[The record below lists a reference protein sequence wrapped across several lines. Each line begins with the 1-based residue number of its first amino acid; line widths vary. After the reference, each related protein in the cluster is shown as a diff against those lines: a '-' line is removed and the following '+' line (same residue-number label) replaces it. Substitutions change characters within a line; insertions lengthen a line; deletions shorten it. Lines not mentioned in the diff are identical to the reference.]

1 MADRNR
7 QLDQAEAEF
16 ARVLADVLTETADEF
31 AAAVADASEL
41 VAARFSVGRI
51 ARMWSN
57 RTRRLVRQ
65 LLGTADTA
73 AVAAAEDVDAELPDG
88 WDDLPARYDDGTLP
102 EPMRRY
108 VETTEHLLRAVGD
121 RLADVA
127 RAELAAGIAA
137 GEDVDQLRDRLHA
150 EFTRQGTQLGPGRE
164 QRIAQTEAS
173 RAWNTATLEAARAAT
188 GPDRPIV
195 KQWVTRHDS
204 RVRTAHS
211 RVDGQL
217 RPLDEPFTV
226 EGVAMQT
233 PGDPTAPAGLVIN
246 CRCRL
251 AVAPELRAA
260 TLETQASL
268 GAGFSEQRRSGMR
281 TADIETRQFHGTRGR
296 PSYKKYHPSG
306 RNSVGNGRTRHENG
320 GLLGS
325 NRYSEEEHSAVLESY
340 TIDGYDDMNRWL
352 RHRGEPDY
360 VTEEQVQRQISV
372 LADLIN
378 AQEPTTSELT
388 LYRGMRGQFLELN
401 EGDEFHD
408 KGFVSTSSSE
418 DVPRRRVTKKGG
430 MYFTITV
437 PKGAQVL
444 DVASV
449 GARAAEDEVILPPGT
464 QYRVRS
470 VAPHDDPDRPG
481 VHYQLEV
488 INV

>member
-1 MADRNR
+1 MADRDG
-7 QLDQAEAEF
+7 QLDQGEEEF
-16 ARVLADVLTETADEF
+16 ARVVAAMLDETADEF
-31 AAAVADASEL
+31 AAAVADATEL
-41 VAARFSVGRI
+41 VAARFSVSRI
-51 ARMWSN
+51 ARMWGN

-73 AVAAAEDVDAELPDG
+73 AAAAAEDIGADLPDG
-88 WDDLPARYDDGTLP
+88 WDDLPARYDDNTLP
-102 EPMRRY
+102 EPMRQY
-108 VETTEHLLRAVGD
+108 VEVTEHLLRAVGD

-127 RAELAAGIAA
+127 RAELAEGIAA
-137 GEDVDQLRDRLHA
+137 GEDVDQLQGRLRAAFARDGAH
-150 EFTRQGTQLGPGRE
+150 LGPVRE
-164 QRIAQTEAS
+164 QRIARTEAT

-195 KQWVTRHDS
+195 KQWVTRHDN
-204 RVRTAHS
+204 RVRTEHS

-217 RPLDEPFTV
+217 RPLGEPFTV
-226 EGVAMQT
+226 AGVAMQT

-260 TLETQASL
+260 ASESQASL
-268 GAGFSEQRRSGMR
+268 GARFSEQRWSGMH
-281 TADIETRQFHGTRGR
+281 TVNVGLRQFHGTRGR

-360 VTEEQVQRQISV
+360 VTEEEVQRQISV
-372 LADLIN
+372 LSDLIN
-378 AQEPTTSELT
+378 AQEPTTTELT

-401 EGDEFHD
+401 EGDTFHD

-418 DVPRRRVTKKGG
+418 SVPRRRVTKKGG